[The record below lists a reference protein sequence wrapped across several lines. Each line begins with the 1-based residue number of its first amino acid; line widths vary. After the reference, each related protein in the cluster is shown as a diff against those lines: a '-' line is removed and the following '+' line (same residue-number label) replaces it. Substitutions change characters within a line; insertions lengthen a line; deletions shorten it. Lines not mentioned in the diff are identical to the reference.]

1 MDVCSPNLTEM
12 SSEEK
17 RQLLTIKGV
26 KLAMRALFLQAW
38 GQVCVWGGGAAAYAL
53 GPCAQNPTIA
63 GAWDFICPLG
73 HPTPEKTHVCSVA
86 FLRLLYL
93 RLFCLCP
100 VQVRGLMAEV
110 RGLRKDFSR
119 VPPPHPVLARQGTS
133 HQQRTEG
140 EQEGRKVELNQVIH
154 QTAPDGSGNR
164 RVGVLQNPGGSSLS
178 CSLSWVFLQIFL
190 PTPRQHSI
198 SLPAKEALGGPGGER
213 RMDAYVGVY
222 RDWPARAAWE
232 EQRILQIQKLPTW
245 ELATL
250 TKKEPTL

>member
-1 MDVCSPNLTEM
+1 MCVC
-12 SSEEK
+12 
-17 RQLLTIKGV
+17 
-26 KLAMRALFLQAW
+26 
-38 GQVCVWGGGAAAYAL
+38 GGAAAYAL